1 LFRVHCAVLKV
12 RAESR
17 LEIVAYLASEAVQRE
32 LVPPEGR
39 FIKNRSLRTQ
49 QRA

>member
-17 LEIVAYLASEAVQRE
+17 LEIVAHLAMR
-32 LVPPEGR
+32 GR
-39 FIKNRSLRTQ
+39 ST
-49 QRA
+49 RAGPA

>member
-17 LEIVAYLASEAVQRE
+17 LEIVAYLAREAVQRE

-39 FIKNRSLRTQ
+39 FVKNRSLRTQ